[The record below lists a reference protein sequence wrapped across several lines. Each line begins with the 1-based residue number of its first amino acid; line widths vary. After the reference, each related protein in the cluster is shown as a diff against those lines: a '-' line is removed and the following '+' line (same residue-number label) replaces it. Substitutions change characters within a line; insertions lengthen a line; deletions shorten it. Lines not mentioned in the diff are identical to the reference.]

1 MAFFCFS
8 MEPMCGKIRR
18 AKDGFTW
25 LLYIIGRN
33 SCQWLVYTG
42 GFENMYDSIQ
52 TPEAMILNS
61 QMNKEINT
69 TLEKDETIPF

>member
-1 MAFFCFS
+1 
-8 MEPMCGKIRR
+8 
-18 AKDGFTW
+18 
-25 LLYIIGRN
+25 
-33 SCQWLVYTG
+33 
-42 GFENMYDSIQ
+42 MYDSIQ